1 MRVGLDCEEKENV
14 EDGDERT
21 HLLRHCWSEELV

>member
-1 MRVGLDCEEKENV
+1 MRVCLGCEEEENV
-14 EDGDERT
+14 EDDDERT